1 MKFIDEID
9 EEKVSKYLFNNEEV
23 IIMERKDFDKFIY
36 KGKIKDKIKN
46 LTNNILEAEVN
57 NRYFETLAQ
66 IEVLKE
72 LLEE

>member
-23 IIMERKDFDKFIY
+23 IIMERKDFDEFIY

-66 IEVLKE
+66 IEILKE